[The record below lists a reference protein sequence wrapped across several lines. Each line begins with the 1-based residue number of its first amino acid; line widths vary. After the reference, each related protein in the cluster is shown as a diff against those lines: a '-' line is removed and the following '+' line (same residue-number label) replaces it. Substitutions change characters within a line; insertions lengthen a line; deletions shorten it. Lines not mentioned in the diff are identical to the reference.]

1 MAHDIRIVKV
11 FREEGVCGATDLE
24 NRPALMALLEALVAN
39 GTKLVLI
46 EKLELR
52 NLSEI
57 NRIYWSEMLF
67 RVRWAA
73 GLNLRHQR
81 WQAGCVDA
89 ADSPANF
96 LSFAANLRGLIE
108 ASLDANYSLGQVP
121 YALAS
126 CHTGIRFALEGKSL
140 PLHVAGEMEDRLSHV
155 LPHMQDDAAT
165 KVEALLAGL
174 PKHTATPNRRSGT
187 QMARSRH

>member
-96 LSFAANLRGLIE
+96 RLLSRICGLTLAPAVSPSCDKGRFPWPCTCESRRIVW
-108 ASLDANYSLGQVP
+108 SPLGF
-121 YALAS
+121 
-126 CHTGIRFALEGKSL
+126 CC
-140 PLHVAGEMEDRLSHV
+140 
-155 LPHMQDDAAT
+155 
-165 KVEALLAGL
+165 
-174 PKHTATPNRRSGT
+174 
-187 QMARSRH
+187 